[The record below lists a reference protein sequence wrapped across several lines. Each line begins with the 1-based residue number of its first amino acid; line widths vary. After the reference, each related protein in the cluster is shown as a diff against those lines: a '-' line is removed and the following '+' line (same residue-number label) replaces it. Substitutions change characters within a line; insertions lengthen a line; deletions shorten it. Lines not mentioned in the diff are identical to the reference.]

1 MCVCVCVWECV
12 KGLEH
17 HQTVQLPHSGQDN
30 ALLFVF
36 FCCIL
41 LRGFF
46 FLFWFYGG
54 VLFFIDTPRPLLL
67 STLQSDRFEHRA
79 RERKE
84 RRGRSELFGQMD
96 APGRMWRFAALW
108 VCRIG
113 PATQTHSQ
121 PAWEGKISLPH
132 THTHSSTPHPLQLL
146 SILHPLSSPHLL
158 PVAAP
163 YSPSLLNKERFRG
176 EGVKGARGNSYVCM
190 WKWAMADTWT
200 VAKAPQLHV
209 R

>member
-12 KGLEH
+12 KGLEY

-54 VLFFIDTPRPLLL
+54 VLFFIDNPPPPPLLL
-67 STLQSDRFEHRA
+67 STLQSDWFEHRA

-84 RRGRSELFGQMD
+84 RRGRSELFGQTD

-113 PATQTHSQ
+113 PATQTHTHNRRGRAKSPFLTHTLILQ
-121 PAWEGKISLPH
+121 PH
-132 THTHSSTPHPLQLL
+132 TLSSSSRSSTHCPPLTSSLW
-146 SILHPLSSPHLL
+146 LHPTL
-158 PVAAP
+158 PR
-163 YSPSLLNKERFRG
+163 S
-176 EGVKGARGNSYVCM
+176 
-190 WKWAMADTWT
+190 
-200 VAKAPQLHV
+200 
-209 R
+209 